1 MLVKAQITSEESLE
15 IKMITFVFQCGACI
29 VITKKLKR
37 KEKKWSTNWLTKS
50 EELKQHLSG
59 ALLKFKISI

>member
-1 MLVKAQITSEESLE
+1 MLAKAQITSEESLE

-37 KEKKWSTNWLTKS
+37 KEKKWSTNWLTKT

>member
-15 IKMITFVFQCGACI
+15 KKLITLVFQCDACI

-50 EELKQHLSG
+50 EE
-59 ALLKFKISI
+59 

>member
-1 MLVKAQITSEESLE
+1 MAKAQITSEESLE

-37 KEKKWSTNWLTKS
+37 KEKKWSTNWLTKT